1 MFTWL
6 NLLLLGAVVAAQAA
20 PPSAP
25 AAPAARSAPQAPPAA
40 PQSPPAAPVDLEEPE
55 LGAPTGGANR
65 SGELAIRGLRFHE
78 VELDDRFWAP
88 AMEINRRR
96 TLPAVWN
103 QTKSTG
109 RIENFKRAAG
119 KAEGPHQGLFFN
131 DSDVY
136 KLFEGASYIQFRN
149 PDDFRELELEDLAK
163 LIVAAQQP
171 NGYINTY
178 FTLAAPDKIWSDV
191 PKMHEMYCVGHLIE
205 AGVASW
211 QSTGRRILLDAS
223 KRAVANL
230 ASVFGPNGR
239 RDVPGHPGLELA
251 LLRLY
256 EVTEDPGHLALAQW
270 LIDQRG
276 VSAGRPSA
284 GEYAQDHLPLREQSE
299 VVGHAVRATYLF
311 AGATLLAQKTGDV
324 ALADAMRRLFAD
336 LVSRKL
342 YLTGGIGSSAQNEGF
357 TRAFDLPNDGAYAE
371 TCAAIGLVLWAH
383 EMHLLDRSAKPIE
396 VLERALYNAVRGGV
410 SLSGD
415 SFFYSN
421 PLASRGHVQRS
432 PWFECACCPPNLLR
446 TFARVGDYFYSR
458 DRDTLYV
465 NLFGKSA
472 TATSFG
478 RAVVRVTQQTDF
490 PHSGKVQLWVEA
502 SKPATFTLAVRV
514 PEWSDGITIVVNREV
529 VDAPRERGYALI
541 TREWTPN
548 DFVDV
553 ELSMPVR
560 VIAGN
565 PEIPEQKGRVALAR
579 GPLVYCV
586 EGVDSAP
593 DLRSLVFDAGQQFTV
608 AERADLLGGITT
620 ISGVA
625 TRPTPPNGAALPEAE
640 RIVPFTAV
648 PFAFWANRE
657 PGPMTVWLPTSAE
670 FADRPIDPSVRATA
684 SHCHTQDSVTALHDG
699 LVPNSDSGRRPR
711 FSWWPRQGT
720 AEWVQYDFA
729 SPRSVTGVEMHWFDD
744 TAAGGGCGAPDSF
757 RVLRRDGD
765 AWVELASTT
774 LGGSDGLP
782 DVRGTSSQVTW
793 DPITTTGL
801 RLEVTLRP
809 GTSAGLLEWTVLTH

>member
-1 MFTWL
+1 M
-6 NLLLLGAVVAAQAA
+6 
-20 PPSAP
+20 
-25 AAPAARSAPQAPPAA
+25 
-40 PQSPPAAPVDLEEPE
+40 
-55 LGAPTGGANR
+55 
-65 SGELAIRGLRFHE
+65 RFSE

-88 AMEINRRR
+88 ALEINRRR
-96 TLPAVWN
+96 TLPAVWS
-103 QTKSTG
+103 QMKATG
-109 RIENFKRAAG
+109 RIENFARAAAKLQG
-119 KAEGPHQGLFFN
+119 KEAGPHQGFFFN

-163 LIVAAQQP
+163 LIVSAQQP

-178 FTLAAPDKIWSDV
+178 FTLAAPDKVWSDV

-205 AGVASW
+205 AGLASW
-211 QSTGRRILLDAS
+211 QSGGRRVLLDAS

-230 ASVFGPNGR
+230 ASVFGPEGR

-270 LIDQRG
+270 LINQRG
-276 VSAGRPSA
+276 MSAGRASA
-284 GEYAQDHLPLREQSE
+284 GEYAQDHMSLRDQSE
-299 VVGHAVRATYLF
+299 IVGHAVRATYLF
-311 AGATLLAQKTGDV
+311 AGATLLAQRTGDV

-336 LVSRKL
+336 LVTRKL
-342 YLTGGIGSSAQNEGF
+342 YITGGIGSSAQNEGF

-371 TCAAIGLVLWAH
+371 TCAAIGLVQWAH
-383 EMHLLDRSAKPIE
+383 EMHLLDRSAKPID
-396 VLERALYNAVRGGV
+396 VLEQALYNAVRGGV

-415 SFFYSN
+415 SFFYAN
-421 PLASRGHVQRS
+421 PLASRGQVQRS
-432 PWFECACCPPNLLR
+432 AWFDCACCPPNLLR
-446 TFARVGDYFYSR
+446 LFARVADFFYSR
-458 DRDTLYV
+458 DQDTLYV

-490 PHSGKVQLWVEA
+490 PHSGKVQMWVEA
-502 SKPATFTLAVRV
+502 SRPTTFTLAVRI
-514 PEWSDGITIVVNREV
+514 PEWSDGITIVVNRDV
-529 VDAPRERGYALI
+529 VDAPRERGYAMI

-565 PEIPEQKGRVALAR
+565 PEVPAQKGRFALAR

-593 DLRSLVFDAGQQFTV
+593 DLRSLIFDAGQEFAV
-608 AERADLLGGITT
+608 AERADLLGGVTT

-625 TRPTPPNGAALPEAE
+625 RRTQQPNQQPGQSPNQSPNQSPVGEAD
-640 RIVPFTAV
+640 RSVPFTAI

-657 PGPMTVWLPTSAE
+657 TGPMMVWLPTTPEAAE
-670 FADRPIDPSVRATA
+670 AGDPSIDSAIDSAIRASA
-684 SHCHTQDSVTALHDG
+684 SHVHARDSVAALHDG
-699 LVPNSDSGRRPR
+699 VVPSIEAGRQPR

-720 AEWVQYDFA
+720 TEWVQYDFA
-729 SPRSVTGVEMHWFDD
+729 APRTVTGVEMHWFDD
-744 TAAGGGCGAPDSF
+744 TAAGGGCAAPASF
-757 RVLRRDGD
+757 RVLRRDGET
-765 AWVELASTT
+765 WVEVATTT
-774 LGGSDGLP
+774 LGDSDGLA
-782 DVRGTSSQVTW
+782 DVLGASSQVTW

-801 RLEVTLRP
+801 RLEVQLRS
-809 GTSAGLLEWTVLTH
+809 TRSAGLLEWAILAP